1 MKKPTLKMINE
12 LKDSTNVSL
21 LDRITERFKHS
32 RINYKNDEQ
41 MMQAIG
47 IANLRIGMASAHNFL
62 EETTKAQRRLKAYL
76 AQGRNH
82 RILLDCFWIMQS
94 RGDKNIILGDQ
105 KTVDSLAFAMK
116 KIPNLGRDGVMKI
129 LSDGTNLGLFKRVK
143 NTVDKRRTAY
153 EIVATPDLIQAYIS
167 WGNTL
172 LGITKNLYLD
182 TIQGAWDAETQEALF
197 RQINWY
203 GGGLLSIE
211 QENEM
216 NDHFGEGSITRK

>member
-1 MKKPTLKMINE
+1 MINE

-47 IANLRIGMASAHNFL
+47 IANLRIGMAAAHNFL
-62 EETTKAQRRLKAYL
+62 EQTTKAHRRLKAYL

-105 KTVDSLAFAMK
+105 KTVDSLAFA
-116 KIPNLGRDGVMKI
+116 I
-129 LSDGTNLGLFKRVK
+129 
-143 NTVDKRRTAY
+143 
-153 EIVATPDLIQAYIS
+153 
-167 WGNTL
+167 
-172 LGITKNLYLD
+172 
-182 TIQGAWDAETQEALF
+182 
-197 RQINWY
+197 
-203 GGGLLSIE
+203 
-211 QENEM
+211 
-216 NDHFGEGSITRK
+216 